1 MFALKA
7 KDGDVLLAVGGWS
20 SFIGAIQLKRHRGL
34 E

>member
-1 MFALKA
+1 MVALKA
-7 KDGDVLLAVGGWS
+7 KDGDVLFAIGGRS